1 MGSVARAFSHAGLD
15 NLWAPSTYI
24 PASPISPV
32 YASRHLDLSVAQ
44 VPRPSMEWQWV

>member
-24 PASPISPV
+24 PSSPISPV

-44 VPRPSMEWQWV
+44 VSLLSTGWQWV